1 VPSANLEPVVRTPRT
16 SRRTSHR
23 ALTRYVTGWL
33 AAGAIVGGA
42 LLVAV
47 DSGNEEHEVSLPP
60 VRQTELRV
68 AAASAGCLLRV
79 GPSRGRDE
87 PPVDGEPARPAAARY
102 YDSAPPAAELVGAMR
117 RGVVV
122 ISYRP
127 DVAEKHRDR
136 LRTLQRAVP
145 EGTIVAPNA
154 GMRFAIAVTA
164 WRRLLGCP
172 RVGAGTLDA
181 LRLFRG
187 RFVGSGP
194 DSPR

>member
-1 VPSANLEPVVRTPRT
+1 MCESGQVVGTTRKSRGT
-16 SRRTSHR
+16 SRR
-23 ALTRYVTGWL
+23 ALTLYVVGWL
-33 AAGAIVGGA
+33 AAGAVVAAGLLLAVG
-42 LLVAV
+42 
-47 DSGNEEHEVSLPP
+47 SGDERNADVSLPP

-68 AAASAGCLLRV
+68 AAASAGCVLRA
-79 GPSRGRDE
+79 GPSRRRDE
-87 PPVDGEPARPAAARY
+87 PPVEGGPAPPAAAGY
-102 YDSAPPAAELVGAMR
+102 YESAPPAAARLVGAMR

-127 DVAEKHRDR
+127 DVAQEHRDR
-136 LRTLQRAVP
+136 LRALQRAVP
-145 EGTIVAPNA
+145 EGTIVAPDA

-164 WRRLLGCP
+164 WRRLLGC
-172 RVGAGTLDA
+172 RRIGAGTLDA